1 MGVVS
6 PYSRTGHC
14 VNLFLRVFNSYFF
27 IYFIFTQSYYN
38 LLVFACFYC
47 LMLSSIKIKSKFPT
61 IILMNSFSHYHPC
74 YLKPAKFSIPH
85 THHLLFKGSF
95 QSGKNGRRQYIGHQN
110 SNWINQVMYNFK

>member
-1 MGVVS
+1 
-6 PYSRTGHC
+6 
-14 VNLFLRVFNSYFF
+14 
-27 IYFIFTQSYYN
+27 
-38 LLVFACFYC
+38 
-47 LMLSSIKIKSKFPT
+47 
-61 IILMNSFSHYHPC
+61 MNSFSHYHPC